1 VTKADADA
9 PALIPH
15 LNSRIRLQ
23 IRLSVPRVEGMP
35 FAQVHLEQFK
45 TVSFQSAGPSG
56 LQTRFHILDISAC
69 RAMPQSSRLAGWSI
83 GSLHRW
89 HSNQRLRKPNDLT

>member
-15 LNSRIRLQ
+15 LNSRIRLR

-35 FAQVHLEQFK
+35 FAQVLHWRTE
-45 TVSFQSAGPSG
+45 
-56 LQTRFHILDISAC
+56 TRKKPAPAEA
-69 RAMPQSSRLAGWSI
+69 RAE
-83 GSLHRW
+83 
-89 HSNQRLRKPNDLT
+89 